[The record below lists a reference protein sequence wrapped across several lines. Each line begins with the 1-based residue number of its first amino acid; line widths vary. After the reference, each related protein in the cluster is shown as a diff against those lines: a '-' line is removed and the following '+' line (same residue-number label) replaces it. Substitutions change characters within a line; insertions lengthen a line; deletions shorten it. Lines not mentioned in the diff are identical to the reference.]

1 MKSQG
6 RCEVGGYEIGV
17 GHRFHACQK
26 LETFDL
32 ATDAFEPPLHALG
45 SACPPPPH
53 VPPTHTHIR
62 CGIPACARTNHP
74 LMTAL
79 SAPAPCP
86 HPVRSVPRRRAF
98 EPGWRPCRGGAPQWA
113 ASRAPTRAPR
123 SRIIMGDDMS
133 LLTVLRLTSVPHT
146 SCVLMIMVGRAALMS
161 ESAGRRIP
169 VSQRPSQM
177 GGDVMSCKSR

>member
-1 MKSQG
+1 MLLQFESDIAADSRLARRISNNWGGVWLRRNHAESVRRMKSQG

-45 SACPPPPH
+45 SACPP
-53 VPPTHTHIR
+53 VPPTSTHIR

-79 SAPAPCP
+79 SAPAALPAP
-86 HPVRSVPRRRAF
+86 SSLGASAARFRAGVAAVPRRSATV
-98 EPGWRPCRGGAPQWA
+98 GGVESTD
-113 ASRAPTRAPR
+113 SRA
-123 SRIIMGDDMS
+123 S
-133 LLTVLRLTSVPHT
+133 LADNN
-146 SCVLMIMVGRAALMS
+146 GR
-161 ESAGRRIP
+161 
-169 VSQRPSQM
+169 
-177 GGDVMSCKSR
+177 